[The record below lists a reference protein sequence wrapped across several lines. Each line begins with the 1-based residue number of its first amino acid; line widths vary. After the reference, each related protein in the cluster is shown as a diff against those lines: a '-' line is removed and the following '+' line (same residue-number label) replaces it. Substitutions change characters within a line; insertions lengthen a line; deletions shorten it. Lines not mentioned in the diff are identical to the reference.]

1 MRADNVKGRVAWAL
15 LEAKPDMTYH
25 ELARE
30 TPCSMA
36 YANLV
41 FRKFHAAR
49 RNNGSERVWC
59 RHGIDMLGEPCKVCL
74 EEGNQLQEPDASPEQ
89 LDEVLQAASIMSA
102 TNVDSILDERGTR
115 YGTFLQQAI
124 ITQRLKAVMG
134 DTPNWIALND
144 DMTEALEMIAIK
156 IGRILNGDPS
166 YVDSWVDI
174 AGYAQLVADRLEGK
188 VR

>member
-1 MRADNVKGRVAWAL
+1 MRVDNVKGRVAWAL

-49 RNNGSERVWC
+49 RAE
-59 RHGIDMLGEPCKVCL
+59 
-74 EEGNQLQEPDASPEQ
+74 QAQEPDASPEQ

-102 TNVDSILDERGTR
+102 TNADSILDERGTR

>member
-49 RNNGSERVWC
+49 RAE
-59 RHGIDMLGEPCKVCL
+59 
-74 EEGNQLQEPDASPEQ
+74 QAQEPDASPEQ
-89 LDEVLQAASIMSA
+89 LDEVLEAASIMTTDLGS
-102 TNVDSILDERGTR
+102 VLDERGSR
-115 YGTFLQQAI
+115 YGTFIKHAI
-124 ITQRLKAVMG
+124 ITQRIKAVMA